1 MLGSTH
7 GTLTTDSRR
16 ARAIACGEHPAQAV
30 HGRPAGAGDLDVSG
44 RPLYAAVPDLDRF
57 FRPES
62 VAVVGASDTEGR
74 PNTGITRQL
83 LAWSERVGARL
94 HPVHPTRESVFGIP
108 CAPSVAALP
117 EQVDLAVLLLSDPL
131 PVIGELAEAKVKFA
145 VAFASG
151 FAETG
156 AEGAAAQERLAAA
169 VARADGLRLLGPNTN
184 LNAFERFREDLDGPA
199 IALITQSGHQGRPL
213 FSLQELGIRLSHW
226 APTGNEADLETAD
239 FISYFAERPEV
250 GAIAAYV
257 EGLKD
262 GRAFLLA
269 ADRAARR
276 GVPVVAVKVG
286 RTETGART
294 AASHTGKLTGADA
307 VVDAA
312 MRQYGVIR
320 VDGLD
325 ELQDT
330 ATLLA
335 RARRH
340 RVPDS
345 SASAPSAPAS
355 SAPGSAM
362 SSPAASSPAV
372 SRPALPRPEGVVVYS
387 ISGGTGAH
395 FADLATEAGLPLPTL
410 SEAKQAE
417 LHQWIPDYL
426 SVANPVDNGGH
437 PVGDWRGPRILD
449 AILDDPAV
457 GVLICPITGPFP
469 PMSDK
474 LAQDLVAAAERTDK
488 LVCVVWGSPVG
499 TEAAYR
505 ETLLGSSRVATF
517 RTFANCITAVRAHLD
532 HTRFTAAYR
541 SPFDEAPRS
550 PSPSFRKA
558 QALMRPGQQLSE
570 HAAKQLLRAY
580 GIRVPREQLVTSA
593 AAAVRAASLV
603 GYPVVMK
610 ASGASIA
617 HKTELGLVK
626 IGLTSASQ
634 IRDAYRE
641 LTDIARYEDVSLDGV
656 LVCQMVERG
665 VEMVVG
671 VTHDDLFGPTVTV
684 GLGGVLV
691 EVLRDSAVRVP
702 PFGEDQAHAM
712 LAELRGRALLGGVR
726 GAPPADVDA
735 LVEVVLRV
743 QRMALELGD
752 QIAEL
757 DINPLMVLPRGQGA
771 VALDALAACR

>member
-16 ARAIACGEHPAQAV
+16 ARAIACGEHPSPVV
-30 HGRPAGAGDLDVSG
+30 HGRPAATDDLDVSG
-44 RPLYAAVPDLDRF
+44 RPLYADVPDLDRF
-57 FRPES
+57 FRPGS
-62 VAVVGASDTEGR
+62 VAVVGASDADGR

-83 LAWSERVGARL
+83 LGWAERVGARL
-94 HPVHPTRESVFGIP
+94 HPVHPTRQSVFGIP
-108 CAPSVAALP
+108 CSPSVADLP
-117 EQVDLAVLLLSDPL
+117 EQVDLAVLLVSDPL
-131 PVIGELAEAKVKFA
+131 PVIEQLAETKVKFA
-145 VAFASG
+145 IAFASG

-169 VARADGLRLLGPNTN
+169 VARSGLRLLGPNTN
-184 LNAFERFREDLDGPA
+184 LNAFERFRDDLDGPA
-199 IALITQSGHQGRPL
+199 IALITQSGHQGRPV
-213 FSLQELGIRLSHW
+213 FALQELGIRLSHW

-239 FISYFAERPEV
+239 FISYFAEQPEV

-262 GRAFLLA
+262 GRSFLLA

-312 MRQYGVIR
+312 MRQFGVIR

-330 ATLLA
+330 AALLA
-335 RARRH
+335 RAHRR
-340 RVPDS
+340 PD
-345 SASAPSAPAS
+345 PDTE
-355 SAPGSAM
+355 GR
-362 SSPAASSPAV
+362 
-372 SRPALPRPEGVVVYS
+372 RPRTADGVVVYS

-395 FADLATEAGLPLPTL
+395 FADLAAEAGLHLPVL

-417 LHQWIPDYL
+417 LHQWIPEYL
-426 SVANPVDNGGH
+426 NVANPVDNGGH
-437 PVGDWRGPRILD
+437 PVGDWRGRKIID
-449 AILDDPAV
+449 AILDDPDV

-474 LAQDLVAAAERTDK
+474 LAQDLVDAAEQTDK

-499 TEAAYR
+499 TEPAYR

-532 HTRFTAAYR
+532 HQRFTTAYH

-550 PSPSFRKA
+550 LSPSFRKA

-610 ASGASIA
+610 ASGARIA

-634 IRDAYRE
+634 VRDAYRE
-641 LTDIARYEDVSLDGV
+641 LTDIARYEGISLDGV

-671 VTHDDLFGPTVTV
+671 VTHDRLFGPTITV

-702 PFGEDQAHAM
+702 PFGEDQARAM
-712 LAELRGRALLGGVR
+712 LTELRGRTLLDGVR

-752 QIAEL
+752 DLAEL

-771 VALDALAACR
+771 VALDALAVCR

>member
-16 ARAIACGEHPAQAV
+16 ARVIACGEQPGPAV
-30 HGRPAGAGDLDVSG
+30 HGRPADVDDLDVSG
-44 RPLYAAVPDLDRF
+44 RPLYAGVPDLDRF

-62 VAVVGASDTEGR
+62 VAVIGASDAEGR

-83 LAWSERVGARL
+83 MAWAGRVGARL
-94 HPVHPTRESVFGIP
+94 HPVHPTRTAVFGVP
-108 CAPSVAALP
+108 CFPSVADLP
-117 EQVDLAVLLLSDPL
+117 EQVDLAVVLVADPL
-131 PVIGELAEAKVKFA
+131 PVIEQLAEAKVKFA

-156 AEGAAAQERLAAA
+156 EEGAQAQARLATA
-169 VARADGLRLLGPNTN
+169 VGRSGLRLLGPNTN
-184 LNAFERFREDLDGPA
+184 LNAFEHFREDLDGPA
-199 IALITQSGHQGRPL
+199 IALITQSGHQGRPV
-213 FSLQELGIRLSHW
+213 FALQELGIRLSHW

-250 GAIAAYV
+250 GAIACYV

-262 GRAFLLA
+262 GRSFLLA

-276 GVPVVAVKVG
+276 QVPVVAVKVG

-294 AASHTGKLTGADA
+294 AASHTGKLTGADT

-330 ATLLA
+330 SALLA
-335 RARRH
+335 RAKPP
-340 RVPDS
+340 V
-345 SASAPSAPAS
+345 A
-355 SAPGSAM
+355 
-362 SSPAASSPAV
+362 
-372 SRPALPRPEGVVVYS
+372 EGVVVYS

-395 FADLATEAGLPLPTL
+395 FADLASEAGLRLPQL
-410 SEAKQAE
+410 SAAKQAE
-417 LHQWIPDYL
+417 LHEWIPPYL

-437 PVGDWRGPRILD
+437 PVGDWRGRKIID
-449 AILDDPAV
+449 AILDDPEV
-457 GVLICPITGPFP
+457 GVLVCPVTGPFP
-469 PMSDK
+469 PLSDK
-474 LAQDLVAAAERTDK
+474 LVEDLVAAAEETDK

-499 TEAAYR
+499 TEPAYR
-505 ETLLGSSRVATF
+505 ERLLGSSRVATF
-517 RTFANCITAVRAHLD
+517 RTVGNCITALRAYFSH
-532 HTRFTAAYR
+532 HRFVHAYR
-541 SPFDEAPRS
+541 SPFDEAPRALS
-550 PSPSFRKA
+550 PSSRKA

-593 AAAVRAASLV
+593 AAAVRAAGLV

-610 ASGASIA
+610 ASGGQIA

-626 IGLTSASQ
+626 VELTSASQ
-634 IRDAYRE
+634 VRDAYRE
-641 LTDIARYEDVSLDGV
+641 LTDIARYEDVTLDGV

-671 VTHDDLFGPTVTV
+671 VTQDELFGPTVTV

-691 EVLRDSAVRVP
+691 EVLRDVAVRVP
-702 PFGEDQAHAM
+702 PFGEEAARDM
-712 LAELRGRALLGGVR
+712 LGELRGRPLLDGVR
-726 GAPPADVDA
+726 GRPPADLDA
-735 LVEVVLRV
+735 LVEVILRV

-752 QIAEL
+752 VLSEL

-771 VALDALAACR
+771 VALDALAVCR

>member
-7 GTLTTDSRR
+7 GTFTTDPRR
-16 ARAIACGEHPAQAV
+16 AHVVACGELPPGAV
-30 HGRPAGAGDLDVSG
+30 HGRAATADDLDVSG
-44 RPLYAAVPDLDRF
+44 RPLYADVPDLDRF
-57 FRPES
+57 FRPAS
-62 VAVVGASDTEGR
+62 VAVIGASDTEGR

-83 LAWSERVGARL
+83 ITWAERVGARL
-94 HPVHPTRESVFGIP
+94 HPVHPTRQSVFGIP
-108 CAPSVAALP
+108 CFPSVADLP
-117 EQVDLAVLLLSDPL
+117 EQVDLAVLLVADPL
-131 PVIGELAEAKVKFA
+131 PVIEQLAEEKVRFA

-156 AEGAAAQERLAAA
+156 EEGAAAQARLAAA
-169 VARADGLRLLGPNTN
+169 VQRSGLRLLGPNTN
-184 LNAFERFREDLDGPA
+184 LNAFEHFRDDLEGPA
-199 IALITQSGHQGRPL
+199 IALITQSGHQGRPV
-213 FSLQELGIRLSHW
+213 FTMQELGVRLSHW
-226 APTGNEADLETAD
+226 APTGNEADLETSD

-250 GAIAAYV
+250 GAIACYV

-294 AASHTGKLTGADA
+294 AASHTGKLTGADT

-312 MRQYGVIR
+312 MRQFGVIR

-330 ATLLA
+330 AALLA
-335 RARRH
+335 RARR
-340 RVPDS
+340 PQAD
-345 SASAPSAPAS
+345 
-355 SAPGSAM
+355 
-362 SSPAASSPAV
+362 
-372 SRPALPRPEGVVVYS
+372 GVAVYS

-395 FADLATEAGLPLPTL
+395 FSDMATEAGLCLPTL
-410 SEAKQAE
+410 SAAKQAE
-417 LHQWIPDYL
+417 LHQWIPEYL
-426 SVANPVDNGGH
+426 NVTNPVDNGGH
-437 PVGDWRGPRILD
+437 PVGDWRGRRIID
-449 AILDDPAV
+449 AILDDPQV

-474 LAQDLVAAAERTDK
+474 LAQDLVEAAEQTDK

-499 TEAAYR
+499 TEDAYR
-505 ETLLGSSRVATF
+505 KTLLGSSRVATF

-532 HTRFTAAYR
+532 HHRFTTGYR
-541 SPFDEAPRS
+541 SPFDEAPRT

-593 AAAVRAASLV
+593 AAAVRAAGLV

-610 ASGASIA
+610 ASGAQLT

-626 IGLTSASQ
+626 VGLTSASQ
-634 IRDAYRE
+634 VRDAYRE
-641 LTDIARYEDVSLDGV
+641 LTDIARYEGVALDGV
-656 LVCQMVERG
+656 LVCQMVEPG

-671 VTHDDLFGPTVTV
+671 VTHDSLFGPTVTA

-691 EVLRDSAVRVP
+691 EVLQDTAVRVP
-702 PFGEDQAHAM
+702 PFGEEQAKTM
-712 LAELRGRALLGGVR
+712 LSELRGRALLDGVR
-726 GAPPADVDA
+726 GAAPADVDA

-752 QIAEL
+752 EIAEL

-771 VALDALAACR
+771 VALDALAVCR

>member
-16 ARAIACGEHPAQAV
+16 ARVLACGEQPPGAAV
-30 HGRPAGAGDLDVSG
+30 HGRADTPELDVSG
-44 RPLYAAVPDLDRF
+44 RPLHADVPDLDRL

-62 VAVVGASDTEGR
+62 VAVIGASDAEGR

-83 LAWSERVGARL
+83 IAWAERVGARL
-94 HPVHPTRESVFGIP
+94 HPVHPVRPAVFGIP

-117 EQVDLAVLLLSDPL
+117 EQVDLAVLLVADPL
-131 PVIGELAEAKVKFA
+131 PVIEELAEAKVRFA

-156 AEGAAAQERLAAA
+156 EEGAAAQERLAAA
-169 VARADGLRLLGPNTN
+169 VARCGVRLLGPNTN
-184 LNAFERFREDLDGPA
+184 LNAFEEFREDLDGPA
-199 IALITQSGHQGRPL
+199 IALITQSGHQGRPV
-213 FSLQELGIRLSHW
+213 FALQDLGIRLSHW

-239 FISYFAERPEV
+239 FIAYFAERPEV

-262 GRAFLLA
+262 GRSFLLA

-286 RTETGART
+286 RTAAGART

-330 ATLLA
+330 AALLA
-335 RARRH
+335 RAK
-340 RVPDS
+340 P
-345 SASAPSAPAS
+345 
-355 SAPGSAM
+355 
-362 SSPAASSPAV
+362 
-372 SRPALPRPEGVVVYS
+372 PRADGVAVYS

-395 FADLATEAGLPLPTL
+395 VADLATAAGLRLPVLT
-410 SEAKQAE
+410 EAKQAE
-417 LHQWIPDYL
+417 LHQWIPGYL

-437 PVGDWRGPRILD
+437 PVGDERGRKIID
-449 AILDDPAV
+449 ALLDDPAV

-469 PMSDK
+469 PLSDR
-474 LAQDLVAAAERTDK
+474 LVRDLVDAAERTDK
-488 LVCVVWGSPVG
+488 LVCVMWGSPVG
-499 TEAAYR
+499 TEPAYR
-505 ETLLGSSRVATF
+505 EVLLGSSRVATF
-517 RTFANCITAVRAHLD
+517 RTVGNCLTAVRAYLD
-532 HTRFTAAYR
+532 HHRFVRDYH
-541 SPFDEAPRS
+541 SPFDTAART
-550 PSPSFRKA
+550 PSPSYRKA
-558 QALMRPGQQLSE
+558 RELLRPGRQLSE

-593 AAAVRAASLV
+593 AAAVRAAGLV

-610 ASGASIA
+610 ASGARLA

-626 IGLTSASQ
+626 VGLTSAAQ
-634 IRDAYRE
+634 VRDGYRE
-641 LTDIARYEDVSLDGV
+641 LTDIARCEDVPLDGV
-656 LVCQMVERG
+656 LVCQMVEQG

-691 EVLRDSAVRVP
+691 EVLRDTAVCVP
-702 PFGEDQAHAM
+702 PFGEDQVRDA
-712 LAELRGRALLGGVR
+712 LAGLRGRALLDGVR
-726 GAPPADVDA
+726 GRPPADLDA

-743 QRMALELGD
+743 QRTALELGD
-752 QIAEL
+752 DLAEL
-757 DINPLMVLPRGQGA
+757 DVNPLMVLPRGQGA
-771 VALDALAACR
+771 VALDALAVCR

>member
-16 ARAIACGEHPAQAV
+16 ARVIACGEPPAPAV
-30 HGRPAGAGDLDVSG
+30 HGRPADAGDLDVSG
-44 RPLYAAVPDLDRF
+44 RPLYADAPDLDRF

-62 VAVVGASDTEGR
+62 VAVIGASDAEGR
-74 PNTGITRQL
+74 PHTGITRRL
-83 LAWSERVGARL
+83 LTWAERVGARL
-94 HPVHPTRESVFGIP
+94 HPVHPTRADVFGLP
-108 CAPSVAALP
+108 CVPTVAELP
-117 EQVDLAVLLLSDPL
+117 EQVDLAVLLVAEPL
-131 PVIGELAEAKVKFA
+131 PVIEQLADAKARFA
-145 VAFASG
+145 VVFASG

-156 AEGAAAQERLAAA
+156 PRGAAAQERLAQA
-169 VARADGLRLLGPNTN
+169 VRRSGMRLLGPNTN
-184 LNAFERFREDLDGPA
+184 LNAFEHFRDDLDGPA
-199 IALITQSGHQGRPL
+199 IALITQSGHQGRPV
-213 FSLQELGIRLSHW
+213 FALQENGVRLSHW

-239 FISYFAERPEV
+239 FLAYFAERPEV
-250 GAIAAYV
+250 GAIAAYI

-312 MRQYGVIR
+312 MRQFGVIR
-320 VDGLD
+320 VDALD
-325 ELQDT
+325 QLQDT

-335 RARRH
+335 RARPPRADG
-340 RVPDS
+340 V
-345 SASAPSAPAS
+345 
-355 SAPGSAM
+355 
-362 SSPAASSPAV
+362 AV
-372 SRPALPRPEGVVVYS
+372 YA

-395 FADLATEAGLPLPTL
+395 VADLAAAAGLHLPEL
-410 SEAKQAE
+410 SPARQAE
-417 LHQWIPDYL
+417 LHQWIPPYL
-426 SVANPVDNGGH
+426 SVANPVDSGGH
-437 PVGDWRGPRILD
+437 PVGDERGRKIID
-449 AILDDPAV
+449 ALLDDPGI
-457 GVLICPITGPFP
+457 GVLICPVTGPFP
-469 PMSDK
+469 PLSDR
-474 LAQDLVAAAERTDK
+474 LVRDLVDAAERTDK

-499 TEAAYR
+499 TEPAYR
-505 ETLLGSSRVATF
+505 DVLLGSSRVATF
-517 RTFANCITAVRAHLD
+517 RTVGNCLAAVRAWLGH
-532 HTRFTAAYR
+532 HRFTAGYR
-541 SPFDEAPRS
+541 SPFDEAPRT

-558 QALMRPGQQLSE
+558 RELLRPGEQLSE

-593 AAAVRAASLV
+593 AAAVRAAGLV

-610 ASGASIA
+610 ASGARIA

-634 IRDAYRE
+634 VRDAYRE
-641 LTDIARYEDVSLDGV
+641 LTDIARHEGVALDGV

-671 VTHDDLFGPTVTV
+671 VAHDELFGPTVTV

-691 EVLRDSAVRVP
+691 EVLRDAAVRVP
-702 PFGEDQAHAM
+702 PFSEEHARDM
-712 LAELRGRALLGGVR
+712 LGELRGRALLDGVR
-726 GAPPADVDA
+726 GRPPADVDA

-752 QIAEL
+752 RVAEL
-757 DINPLMVLPRGQGA
+757 EINPLMVLPAGQGA
-771 VALDALAACR
+771 VALDALAVCR

>member
-16 ARAIACGEHPAQAV
+16 ARIIACGEQRPGAAV
-30 HGRPAGAGDLDVSG
+30 HGRTADVDDLDVSG
-44 RPLYAAVPDLDRF
+44 RPLTADVPDLDRF
-57 FRPES
+57 FRPRS

-83 LAWSERVGARL
+83 LTWAERVGARV
-94 HPVHPTRESVFGIP
+94 HPVHPTRPAVFGVP
-108 CAPSVAALP
+108 CAARVADLP
-117 EQVDLAVLLLSDPL
+117 EPVDLAVLLVADPL
-131 PVIGELAEAKVKFA
+131 PLIAELADAKARFA

-156 AEGAAAQERLAAA
+156 AAGAVAQAELAAA
-169 VARADGLRLLGPNTN
+169 VRDSGLRLLGPNTN
-184 LNAFERFREDLDGPA
+184 LNAFERFRDDLQGPA
-199 IALITQSGHQGRPL
+199 IALITQSGHQGRPV
-213 FSLQELGIRLSHW
+213 FALQELGVRLSHW

-239 FISYFAERPEV
+239 FISYFAGRPEV
-250 GAIAAYV
+250 GAIACYM

-262 GRAFLLA
+262 GRSFLLA

-276 GVPVVAVKVG
+276 RVPVVAVKVG
-286 RTETGART
+286 RTQAGART
-294 AASHTGKLTGADA
+294 AASHTGKLTGADD

-330 ATLLA
+330 AALLA
-335 RARRH
+335 RAR
-340 RVPDS
+340 P
-345 SASAPSAPAS
+345 
-355 SAPGSAM
+355 
-362 SSPAASSPAV
+362 
-372 SRPALPRPEGVVVYS
+372 PRADGVVVYS

-395 FADLATEAGLPLPTL
+395 VADLAAGAGLRLPEL
-410 SEAKQAE
+410 SAGRQAE
-417 LHQWIPDYL
+417 LHQWIPEYL

-437 PVGDWRGPRILD
+437 PVGDERGRKIID
-449 AILDDPAV
+449 AILADPEV

-469 PMSDK
+469 PLSDR
-474 LAQDLVAAAERTDK
+474 LVRDLVDAAETTDK

-499 TEAAYR
+499 TEPAYR
-505 ETLLGSSRVATF
+505 EVLLGSSRVATF
-517 RTFANCITAVRAHLD
+517 RTVGNCLTAVRAYLD
-532 HTRFTAAYR
+532 HHRFVHAYR

-558 QALMRPGQQLSE
+558 RALLRPGQQLSE

-580 GIRVPREQLVTSA
+580 GIRVPREQLVSSA
-593 AAAVRAASLV
+593 AGAVRAAAQV

-610 ASGASIA
+610 ASGTRIA
-617 HKTELGLVK
+617 HKTELGLVR

-634 IRDAYRE
+634 VRDAYRE
-641 LTDIARYEDVSLDGV
+641 LTDTARYEDVSLDGV

-691 EVLRDSAVRVP
+691 EVLRDTAVRVP
-702 PFGEDQAHAM
+702 PFGEEQARDM
-712 LAELRGRALLGGVR
+712 LGDLRGRALLDGVR
-726 GAPPADVDA
+726 GRPPADVDA

-743 QRMALELGD
+743 QRMALELGGEL
-752 QIAEL
+752 AEL
-757 DINPLMVLPRGQGA
+757 DINPLMVLPQGQGA
-771 VALDALAACR
+771 VALDALAVCR

>member
-7 GTLTTDSRR
+7 GTLTTDFR
-16 ARAIACGEHPAQAV
+16 ARVEACGESPRTAV
-30 HGRPAGAGDLDVSG
+30 HSSAPPSPEDTAALDVSG
-44 RPLYAAVPDLDRF
+44 RPLHADVPDLDRF

-62 VAVVGASDTEGR
+62 VAVIGASDAEGR

-83 LAWSERVGARL
+83 IAWAQRVGARI
-94 HPVHPTRESVFGIP
+94 HPVHPTRESVFGLP
-108 CAPSVAALP
+108 CVPSVAALP
-117 EQVDLAVLLLSDPL
+117 EQVDLAVLLVADPL
-131 PVIGELAEAKVKFA
+131 PVVEELAETKVKFA

-156 AEGAAAQERLAAA
+156 DAGAAAQARLTAA
-169 VARADGLRLLGPNTN
+169 VARSGLRLLGPNTN
-184 LNAFERFREDLDGPA
+184 LNAFEEFREDLTGPA
-199 IALITQSGHQGRPL
+199 IALITQSGHQGRPVYT
-213 FSLQELGIRLSHW
+213 LQELGIRLSHW
-226 APTGNEADLETAD
+226 APTGNEADLETSD
-239 FISYFAERPEV
+239 FISYFAEQPEV
-250 GAIAAYV
+250 GAIACYV

-262 GRAFLLA
+262 GRSFLLA
-269 ADRAARR
+269 ADRAARS

-286 RTETGART
+286 RTETGARM
-294 AASHTGKLTGADA
+294 AASHTGKLTGADT

-312 MRQYGVIR
+312 MRQFGVIR

-330 ATLLA
+330 AALLA
-335 RARRH
+335 RARR
-340 RVPDS
+340 PK
-345 SASAPSAPAS
+345 A
-355 SAPGSAM
+355 
-362 SSPAASSPAV
+362 
-372 SRPALPRPEGVVVYS
+372 EGVVVYS

-395 FADLATEAGLPLPTL
+395 FSDLATEAGLSLPTL
-410 SEAKQAE
+410 SRAKQDE
-417 LHQWIPDYL
+417 LHQWIPEYL
-426 SVANPVDNGGH
+426 NVANPVDNGGH
-437 PVGDWRGPRILD
+437 PVGDWRGRKIID
-449 AILDDPAV
+449 AILADPSV

-474 LAQDLVAAAERTDK
+474 LAQDLVDAAEQSDK
-488 LVCVVWGSPVG
+488 LICVIWGSPVG
-499 TEAAYR
+499 TEDAYR
-505 ETLLGSSRVATF
+505 KVLLGSSRVATF
-517 RTFANCITAVRAHLD
+517 RTFGNCITAVRAYLGH
-532 HTRFTAAYR
+532 HRFTTGYR
-541 SPFDEAPRS
+541 SPFDEAPRT
-550 PSPSFRKA
+550 PSPSYRKA

-593 AAAVRAASLV
+593 AAAVRAAGLV

-610 ASGASIA
+610 ASGPQLG

-641 LTDIARYEDVSLDGV
+641 LTDTARYENVPLDGI

-671 VTHDDLFGPTVTV
+671 VTQDDLFGPTVTV

-691 EVLRDSAVRVP
+691 EVLNDAAVRVP
-702 PFGEDQAHAM
+702 PFGENQARAM
-712 LAELRGRALLGGVR
+712 LTELRGHALLEGVR

-735 LVEVVLRV
+735 LVEVILRI

-752 QIAEL
+752 ELSEL

-771 VALDALAACR
+771 VALDALAICR

>member
-16 ARAIACGEHPAQAV
+16 ARVIACGEQPAPAV
-30 HGRPAGAGDLDVSG
+30 HGRPAATDDLDVSG
-44 RPLYAAVPDLDRF
+44 RPLYAGVPDLDRF

-62 VAVVGASDTEGR
+62 VAVVGASDAEGR

-94 HPVHPTRESVFGIP
+94 HPVHPARESVFGLP
-108 CAPSVAALP
+108 CVPSVAELP
-117 EQVDLAVLLLSDPL
+117 DQVDLAVLLVSDPL
-131 PVIGELAEAKVKFA
+131 PVIEQLAETKVRFA

-156 AEGAAAQERLAAA
+156 AVGAAAQARLADA
-169 VARADGLRLLGPNTN
+169 VQRSGLRSGLRLLGPNTN
-184 LNAFERFREDLDGPA
+184 LNAFEKFRTDLDGPA
-199 IALITQSGHQGRPL
+199 IALITQSGHQGRPV
-213 FSLQELGIRLSHW
+213 FTLQELGIRVSHW
-226 APTGNEADLETAD
+226 APTGNEADLESAD
-239 FISYFAERPEV
+239 FISYFSEQPEV
-250 GAIAAYV
+250 GAIACYV

-262 GRAFLLA
+262 GRSFLLA

-286 RTETGART
+286 RTETGVRT

-312 MRQYGVIR
+312 MRQYGVVR

-330 ATLLA
+330 AALLA
-335 RARRH
+335 RAH
-340 RVPDS
+340 P
-345 SASAPSAPAS
+345 PSAD
-355 SAPGSAM
+355 
-362 SSPAASSPAV
+362 
-372 SRPALPRPEGVVVYS
+372 GVAVYS

-395 FADLATEAGLPLPTL
+395 FSDLATAAGLRLPAL
-410 SEAKQAE
+410 SPAKQAE
-417 LHQWIPDYL
+417 LHQWIPEYL
-426 SVANPVDNGGH
+426 DVTNPIDNGGH
-437 PVGDWRGPRILD
+437 PVGDWRGRKIID
-449 AILDDPAV
+449 AILADPAV

-474 LAQDLVAAAERTDK
+474 LAQDLVDAAEETDK

-499 TEAAYR
+499 TEPAYR

-517 RTFANCITAVRAHLD
+517 RTFANCITAVRAHLE
-532 HTRFTAAYR
+532 HARFTASYR
-541 SPFDEAPRS
+541 SPFDEAPRT
-550 PSPSFRKA
+550 PSPSCRKA
-558 QALMRPGQQLSE
+558 QALMRPGSRLSE

-593 AAAVRAASLV
+593 AASVRAAGLV

-610 ASGASIA
+610 ASGARLA

-634 IRDAYRE
+634 VRDAYRE

-656 LVCQMVERG
+656 LVCQMVEPG

-691 EVLRDSAVRVP
+691 EVLRDTAVRVP
-702 PFGEDQAHAM
+702 PFGEDQARSM
-712 LAELRGRALLGGVR
+712 LDELRGRALLDGVR
-726 GAPPADVDA
+726 GRPPADLDA
-735 LVEVVLRV
+735 LVEVILRV
-743 QRMALELGD
+743 QRMALELD
-752 QIAEL
+752 TELSEL

-771 VALDALAACR
+771 VALDALASCR

>member
-7 GTLTTDSRR
+7 GTLTTDFR
-16 ARAIACGEHPAQAV
+16 ARVEACGETPRTAV
-30 HGRPAGAGDLDVSG
+30 HSTAAPSAEDTTALDVSG
-44 RPLYAAVPDLDRF
+44 RPLRSDVPDLDRF

-62 VAVVGASDTEGR
+62 VAVIGASDTEGR

-83 LAWSERVGARL
+83 IAWAQRVGARV
-94 HPVHPTRESVFGIP
+94 HPVHPTRTSVFGLP
-108 CAPSVAALP
+108 CRASVAELP
-117 EQVDLAVLLLSDPL
+117 EQVDLAVLLVADPL
-131 PVIGELAEAKVKFA
+131 PVIEELAEAKVKFA

-156 AEGAAAQERLAAA
+156 DAGAAAQERLAAA
-169 VARADGLRLLGPNTN
+169 VRRSGLRLLGPNTN
-184 LNAFERFREDLDGPA
+184 LNAFERFRDDLDGPA
-199 IALITQSGHQGRPL
+199 IALITQSGHQGRPV
-213 FSLQELGIRLSHW
+213 FTLQELGIRLSHW
-226 APTGNEADLETAD
+226 APTGNEADLETSD

-250 GAIAAYV
+250 GAIACYV
-257 EGLKD
+257 EGLRD
-262 GRAFLLA
+262 GRQFLLA
-269 ADRAARR
+269 ADRAARN

-294 AASHTGKLTGADA
+294 AASHTGKLTGADT

-312 MRQYGVIR
+312 MRQFGVIR

-330 ATLLA
+330 AALLA
-335 RARRH
+335 RARK
-340 RVPDS
+340 PLAD
-345 SASAPSAPAS
+345 
-355 SAPGSAM
+355 
-362 SSPAASSPAV
+362 
-372 SRPALPRPEGVVVYS
+372 GVVVYS

-395 FADLATEAGLPLPTL
+395 FSDLASEAGLSLPTL
-410 SEAKQAE
+410 SRAKQDE
-417 LHQWIPDYL
+417 LHQWIPEYL
-426 SVANPVDNGGH
+426 NVANPVDNGGH
-437 PVGDWRGPRILD
+437 PVGDWRGRKIID
-449 AILDDPAV
+449 AILADPSV

-469 PMSDK
+469 PMSDR
-474 LAQDLVAAAERTDK
+474 LAQDLVDAAEQSDK
-488 LVCVVWGSPVG
+488 LVCVIWGSPVG
-499 TEAAYR
+499 TEEAYR
-505 ETLLGSSRVATF
+505 TTLLGSSRVATF
-517 RTFANCITAVRAHLD
+517 RTFGNCITAVRAYLGH
-532 HTRFTAAYR
+532 HRFTAGYR
-541 SPFDEAPRS
+541 SPFEDAPRT
-550 PSPSFRKA
+550 PSPSYRKA

-593 AAAVRAASLV
+593 AAAVRAAGLV

-610 ASGASIA
+610 ASGPQLG

-641 LTDIARYEDVSLDGV
+641 LTDIARYENVPLDGI

-671 VTHDDLFGPTVTV
+671 VTRDDLFGPTVTV

-691 EVLRDSAVRVP
+691 EVLHDAAVRVP
-702 PFGEDQAHAM
+702 PFGEDQARAM
-712 LAELRGRALLGGVR
+712 LTELRGHALLEGVR

-752 QIAEL
+752 SLSEL

-771 VALDALAACR
+771 VALDALAVCR

>member
-16 ARAIACGEHPAQAV
+16 ARVIACGEQPAPAV
-30 HGRPAGAGDLDVSG
+30 HGRPAATDDLDVSG
-44 RPLYAAVPDLDRF
+44 RPLYAGVPDLDRF

-62 VAVVGASDTEGR
+62 VAVVGASDAEGR

-83 LAWSERVGARL
+83 LAWAERVGARL
-94 HPVHPTRESVFGIP
+94 HPVHPTRETVFGLP
-108 CAPSVAALP
+108 CVPSVAELP
-117 EQVDLAVLLLSDPL
+117 EQVDLAVLLVSDPL
-131 PVIGELAEAKVKFA
+131 PVIEQLAETKVRFA

-156 AEGAAAQERLAAA
+156 TVGAAAQDRLADA
-169 VARADGLRLLGPNTN
+169 VRRSGIRSGLRLLGPNTN
-184 LNAFERFREDLDGPA
+184 LNAFEKFRDDLDGPA
-199 IALITQSGHQGRPL
+199 IALITQSGHQGRPV
-213 FSLQELGIRLSHW
+213 FTLQELGIRVSHW
-226 APTGNEADLETAD
+226 APTGNEADLESAD
-239 FISYFAERPEV
+239 FISYFSEQPEV
-250 GAIAAYV
+250 GAIACYV

-262 GRAFLLA
+262 GRSFLLA

-312 MRQYGVIR
+312 MRQYGVVR

-330 ATLLA
+330 AALLA
-335 RARRH
+335 RAR
-340 RVPDS
+340 P
-345 SASAPSAPAS
+345 PSAD
-355 SAPGSAM
+355 
-362 SSPAASSPAV
+362 
-372 SRPALPRPEGVVVYS
+372 GVAVYS

-395 FADLATEAGLPLPTL
+395 FSDLATEAGLRLPPLSP
-410 SEAKQAE
+410 AKQAE
-417 LHQWIPDYL
+417 LHQWIPEYL
-426 SVANPVDNGGH
+426 DVTNPIDNGGH
-437 PVGDWRGPRILD
+437 PVGDWRGRKIID
-449 AILDDPAV
+449 AILADPSV

-474 LAQDLVAAAERTDK
+474 LARDLVDAAEQTDK

-499 TEAAYR
+499 TESAYR

-517 RTFANCITAVRAHLD
+517 RTFANCITAVRAHLE
-532 HTRFTAAYR
+532 HARFTASYR
-541 SPFDEAPRS
+541 SPFDEAPRT
-550 PSPSFRKA
+550 PSPSCRKA
-558 QALMRPGQQLSE
+558 QALMRPGSRLSE

-593 AAAVRAASLV
+593 AASVRAAGLV

-610 ASGASIA
+610 ASGARLA

-634 IRDAYRE
+634 VRDAYRE

-656 LVCQMVERG
+656 LVCQMVEQG

-691 EVLRDSAVRVP
+691 EVLQDTAVRVP
-702 PFGEDQAHAM
+702 PFGEDQARSM
-712 LAELRGRALLGGVR
+712 LDELRGRALLDGVR
-726 GAPPADVDA
+726 GRPPADLDA

-743 QRMALELGD
+743 QRMALELD
-752 QIAEL
+752 TDLSEL

-771 VALDALAACR
+771 VALDALAICR

>member
-16 ARAIACGEHPAQAV
+16 TRAIACGERSGPVV
-30 HGRPAGAGDLDVSG
+30 HGRPAQEGDLDVSG
-44 RPLYAAVPDLDRF
+44 RPLHAGVPDLDRF
-57 FRPES
+57 FRPRS
-62 VAVVGASDTEGR
+62 VAVVGASDAEGR

-83 LAWSERVGARL
+83 ADWAERVGARL
-94 HPVHPTRESVFGIP
+94 HPVHPSRPAVFGIP
-108 CAPSVAALP
+108 CLPSVADLP
-117 EQVDLAVLLLSDPL
+117 EQVDLAVVLVGDPV
-131 PVIGELAEAKVKFA
+131 PVIEELAEAKTRFA
-145 VAFASG
+145 VVFASG

-156 AEGAAAQERLAAA
+156 PEGEAAQRRLAAA
-169 VARADGLRLLGPNTN
+169 VEQSGMRLLGPNTN
-184 LNAFERFREDLDGPA
+184 LNAFERFRDDLEGPA

-213 FSLQELGIRLSHW
+213 FALQELGIRLSHW
-226 APTGNEADLETAD
+226 APTGNEADLDSAD
-239 FISYFAERPEV
+239 FLAWFAEQPEV
-250 GAIAAYV
+250 GAIACYL

-262 GRAFLLA
+262 GRSFLLA

-294 AASHTGKLTGADA
+294 AASHTGRLTGADA

-330 ATLLA
+330 AALLA
-335 RARRH
+335 RAR
-340 RVPDS
+340 P
-345 SASAPSAPAS
+345 
-355 SAPGSAM
+355 
-362 SSPAASSPAV
+362 
-372 SRPALPRPEGVVVYS
+372 PRADGVVVYS

-395 FADLATEAGLPLPTL
+395 VADLATAAGLSLPVL
-410 SEAKQAE
+410 SEARQAE
-417 LHQWIPDYL
+417 LHQWIPEYL

-437 PVGDWRGPRILD
+437 PVGDERGRKIID
-449 AILDDPAV
+449 AILGDPGV
-457 GVLICPITGPFP
+457 GVLICPVTGPFP
-469 PMSDK
+469 PLSDR
-474 LAQDLVAAAERTDK
+474 LVRDLVDAAEQTDK

-499 TEAAYR
+499 TEPAYR
-505 ETLLGSSRVATF
+505 EVLLGSSRVATF
-517 RTFANCITAVRAHLD
+517 RTVGNCLTAVRAYLAH
-532 HTRFTAAYR
+532 HRFTAAYR
-541 SPFDEAPRS
+541 SPFDEAPRT
-550 PSPSFRKA
+550 PSPSCRKA
-558 QALMRPGQQLSE
+558 QALMQPGRQLSE

-593 AAAVRAASLV
+593 AAAVRAAGLV

-610 ASGASIA
+610 ASGARIA

-634 IRDAYRE
+634 VRDAYRE
-641 LTDIARYEDVSLDGV
+641 LTDIARYEDVALDGV
-656 LVCQMVERG
+656 LVCQMVEQG

-671 VTHDDLFGPTVTV
+671 VAHDDLFGPTVTV

-691 EVLRDSAVRVP
+691 EVLRDTAVGVP
-702 PFGEDQAHAM
+702 PFGEEQARDM
-712 LAELRGRALLGGVR
+712 LAGLRGRALLDGVR
-726 GAPPADVDA
+726 GRPAADLDA

-752 QIAEL
+752 QLAEL

-771 VALDALAACR
+771 VALDALAVCR

>member
-16 ARAIACGEHPAQAV
+16 ARVIACGEQPGPAV
-30 HGRPAGAGDLDVSG
+30 HGRPADVDDLDVGG
-44 RPLYAAVPDLDRF
+44 RPLYAGVPDLDRF

-62 VAVVGASDTEGR
+62 VAVIGASDAEGR

-83 LAWSERVGARL
+83 MAWADRVGARL
-94 HPVHPTRESVFGIP
+94 YPVHPTRTTVFDVP
-108 CAPSVAALP
+108 CFPSVADLP
-117 EQVDLAVLLLSDPL
+117 EQVDLAVVLVADPL
-131 PVIGELAEAKVKFA
+131 PVIEQLAEAKVKFA

-156 AEGAAAQERLAAA
+156 EEGALAQQQLAAA
-169 VARADGLRLLGPNTN
+169 VGRSGLRLLGPNTN
-184 LNAFERFREDLDGPA
+184 LNAFEKFREDLDGPA
-199 IALITQSGHQGRPL
+199 IALITQSGHQGRPV
-213 FSLQELGIRLSHW
+213 FALQELGIRLSHW
-226 APTGNEADLETAD
+226 APTGNEADLETSD

-250 GAIAAYV
+250 GAIACYL

-276 GVPVVAVKVG
+276 KVPVVAVKVG

-294 AASHTGKLTGADA
+294 AASHTGKLTGADT

-312 MRQYGVIR
+312 MRQYGVLR

-335 RARRH
+335 RAKPP
-340 RVPDS
+340 VAD
-345 SASAPSAPAS
+345 
-355 SAPGSAM
+355 
-362 SSPAASSPAV
+362 
-372 SRPALPRPEGVVVYS
+372 GVVVYS

-395 FADLATEAGLPLPTL
+395 FADLASEAGLRLPQL
-410 SEAKQAE
+410 SDAKQDE
-417 LHQWIPDYL
+417 LHQWIPPYL

-437 PVGDWRGPRILD
+437 PVGDWRGRKIID
-449 AILDDPAV
+449 AVLDDPEV
-457 GVLICPITGPFP
+457 GVLVCPITGPFP
-469 PMSDK
+469 PLSDK
-474 LAQDLVAAAERTDK
+474 LVEDLVAAAERTDK

-499 TEAAYR
+499 TEPAYR
-505 ETLLGSSRVATF
+505 DVLLGSSRVATF
-517 RTFANCITAVRAHLD
+517 RTVGNCITALRAYFSH
-532 HTRFTAAYR
+532 HRFVHAYR
-541 SPFDEAPRS
+541 SPFDEAPRTL
-550 PSPSFRKA
+550 SPSFRKA

-593 AAAVRAASLV
+593 AAAVRAAGLV

-610 ASGASIA
+610 ASGGQIA

-626 IGLTSASQ
+626 VGLTSASQ
-634 IRDAYRE
+634 VRDAYRE
-641 LTDIARYEDVSLDGV
+641 LTDIARYEDVTLDGV

-671 VTHDDLFGPTVTV
+671 VTQDDLFGPTVTV

-691 EVLRDSAVRVP
+691 EVLRDVAVRVP
-702 PFGEDQAHAM
+702 PFGEDQAADI
-712 LAELRGRALLGGVR
+712 LGELRGRPLLDGVR
-726 GAPPADVDA
+726 GRPPADLDA
-735 LVEVVLRV
+735 LVEVILRV

-752 QIAEL
+752 VLSEL

-771 VALDALAACR
+771 VALDALAVCR

>member
-1 MLGSTH
+1 MLGSTY
-7 GTLTTDSRR
+7 GTFTTDPRR
-16 ARAIACGEHPAQAV
+16 ARVVACGEAPAPAV
-30 HGRPAGAGDLDVSG
+30 HGHAGTADDLDVSG
-44 RPLYAAVPDLDRF
+44 RPLHADIPDLDRF

-62 VAVVGASDTEGR
+62 VAVVGASDAEGR

-83 LAWSERVGARL
+83 MDWAERCGARL
-94 HPVHPTRESVFGIP
+94 HPVHPTRQTVFGTP
-108 CAPSVAALP
+108 CFPSVADLP
-117 EQVDLAVLLLSDPL
+117 EQVDLAVLLVSDPL
-131 PVIGELAEAKVKFA
+131 PVIEELAESKVKFA

-156 AEGAAAQERLAAA
+156 EEGAAAQARLAAA
-169 VARADGLRLLGPNTN
+169 VERSGLRLLGPNTN
-184 LNAFERFREDLDGPA
+184 LNAFEKFRDDLEGPA
-199 IALITQSGHQGRPL
+199 IALITQSGHQGRPV
-213 FSLQELGIRLSHW
+213 FTMQEIGVRLSHW
-226 APTGNEADLETAD
+226 APTGNEADLETSD

-250 GAIAAYV
+250 GAIACYV

-262 GRAFLLA
+262 GRSFLLA
-269 ADRAARR
+269 ADRAAQR

-286 RTETGART
+286 RTETGARM
-294 AASHTGKLTGADA
+294 AASHTGKLTGADT

-330 ATLLA
+330 SALLA
-335 RARRH
+335 RAR
-340 RVPDS
+340 PPQ
-345 SASAPSAPAS
+345 A
-355 SAPGSAM
+355 
-362 SSPAASSPAV
+362 
-372 SRPALPRPEGVVVYS
+372 EGVVVYS

-395 FADLATEAGLPLPTL
+395 FSDLATEAGLRLPPL
-410 SEAKQAE
+410 SDAKQAE

-426 SVANPVDNGGH
+426 NVANPVDNGGH
-437 PVGDWRGPRILD
+437 PVGDWRGRKIID
-449 AILDDPAV
+449 AILDDPEV

-474 LAQDLVAAAERTDK
+474 LAQDLVDAAEQTDK

-499 TEAAYR
+499 TEEAYR
-505 ETLLGSSRVATF
+505 TTLLGSSRVATF
-517 RTFANCITAVRAHLD
+517 RTFANCITAVRAYLD
-532 HTRFTAAYR
+532 HHRFTTRYR
-541 SPFDEAPRS
+541 SPFAEAPRTA
-550 PSPSFRKA
+550 SPSFRKA
-558 QALMRPGQQLSE
+558 QALMRSGQQLSE

-593 AAAVRAASLV
+593 AAAVRAAGLV

-610 ASGASIA
+610 ASGARLA
-617 HKTELGLVK
+617 HKSDLGLVK
-626 IGLTSASQ
+626 VGLTSASQ
-634 IRDAYRE
+634 VRDAYRD
-641 LTDIARYEDVSLDGV
+641 LTDIARYEGIALDGV

-671 VTHDDLFGPTVTV
+671 VTQDELFGPTVTV

-691 EVLRDSAVRVP
+691 EVLRDVAVRVP
-702 PFGEDQAHAM
+702 PFGEDQALAM
-712 LAELRGRALLGGVR
+712 LSELRGRPLLDGVR
-726 GAPPADVDA
+726 GGPPVDVDA

-752 QIAEL
+752 ELAEL

-771 VALDALAACR
+771 VALDALAVCR

>member
-16 ARAIACGEHPAQAV
+16 ARVIACGEQPSPVV
-30 HGRPAGAGDLDVSG
+30 HGRPAEVDDLDVSG

-57 FRPES
+57 FRPGS
-62 VAVVGASDTEGR
+62 MAVIGASDAEGR

-83 LAWSERVGARL
+83 IGWAERVGARL
-94 HPVHPTRESVFGIP
+94 HPVHPTRRSVFGLP
-108 CAPSVAALP
+108 CLPSVADLP
-117 EQVDLAVLLLSDPL
+117 EQVDLAVLLVGDPL
-131 PVIGELAEAKVKFA
+131 PVIGELAEAKVRFA

-156 AEGAAAQERLAAA
+156 AEGAAAQTRLAAA
-169 VARADGLRLLGPNTN
+169 VRGSGLRLLGPNTN
-184 LNAFERFREDLDGPA
+184 LNAFENFRDDLDGPA
-199 IALITQSGHQGRPL
+199 VALITQSGHQGRPV
-213 FSLQELGIRLSHW
+213 FAMQQLGVRISHW

-239 FISYFAERPEV
+239 FISYFSERPEV
-250 GAIAAYV
+250 GAIACYV

-262 GRAFLLA
+262 GRSFLLA

-276 GVPVVAVKVG
+276 KVPVVAVKVG

-294 AASHTGKLTGADA
+294 AASHTGKLTGADT
-307 VVDAA
+307 VVDAV

-330 ATLLA
+330 SALLA
-335 RARRH
+335 RAR
-340 RVPDS
+340 PPQAD
-345 SASAPSAPAS
+345 
-355 SAPGSAM
+355 
-362 SSPAASSPAV
+362 
-372 SRPALPRPEGVVVYS
+372 GVVVYS

-395 FADLATEAGLPLPTL
+395 FADLATEAGLALPVL

-417 LHQWIPDYL
+417 LHTWIPEYL
-426 SVANPVDNGGH
+426 NVANPVDNGGH
-437 PVGDWRGPRILD
+437 PVGDWRGRKIID
-449 AILDDPAV
+449 AILADPAV
-457 GVLICPITGPFP
+457 GVLVCPITGPFP

-474 LAQDLVAAAERTDK
+474 LAQDLVDAAEQTDK

-532 HTRFTAAYR
+532 HARFTASYR
-541 SPFDEAPRS
+541 SPFDEAPRT

-570 HAAKQLLRAY
+570 HGAKQLLRAY

-593 AAAVRAASLV
+593 AAAVRAASQV

-610 ASGASIA
+610 ASGAQIA

-634 IRDAYRE
+634 VRDAYRE
-641 LTDIARYEDVSLDGV
+641 LTDIARYEGISLDGV

-671 VTHDDLFGPTVTV
+671 VTHDQLFGPTVTV

-691 EVLRDSAVRVP
+691 EVLRDTAVRVP
-702 PFGEDQAHAM
+702 PFGDDQARAM
-712 LAELRGRALLGGVR
+712 LSELRGRALLDGVR
-726 GAPPADVDA
+726 GGPPVDVDA
-735 LVEVVLRV
+735 LVEVVIRV

-752 QIAEL
+752 EISEL

-771 VALDALAACR
+771 VALDALVMCR

>member
-16 ARAIACGEHPAQAV
+16 ARVIACGEQRPGRAV
-30 HGRPAGAGDLDVSG
+30 HGRTDDPADLDVSG
-44 RPLYAAVPDLDRF
+44 RPLYADVPDLARF

-62 VAVVGASDTEGR
+62 VAVVGASDAEGR

-83 LAWSERVGARL
+83 LAWAERVGARV
-94 HPVHPTRESVFGIP
+94 HPVHPSRPAVFGVP
-108 CAPSVAALP
+108 CVASVAELP
-117 EQVDLAVLLLSDPL
+117 EQVDLAVLLVADPL
-131 PVIGELAEAKVKFA
+131 PLVEELAEAKVRFA

-156 AEGAAAQERLAAA
+156 EAGAEAQRLL
-169 VARADGLRLLGPNTN
+169 ADTVRRSGLRLLGPNTN
-184 LNAFERFREDLDGPA
+184 LNAFERFREDLPGPA
-199 IALITQSGHQGRPL
+199 IALITQSGHQGRPV
-213 FSLQELGIRLSHW
+213 FALQELGIRLSHW
-226 APTGNEADLETAD
+226 APTGNEADLETSD
-239 FISYFAERPEV
+239 FVSWFAEQPEV
-250 GAIAAYV
+250 GVIAAYV

-276 GVPVVAVKVG
+276 KVPVVAVKVG

-294 AASHTGKLTGADA
+294 AASHTGKLTGADD

-330 ATLLA
+330 AALLA
-335 RARRH
+335 RARTPRADG
-340 RVPDS
+340 V
-345 SASAPSAPAS
+345 
-355 SAPGSAM
+355 
-362 SSPAASSPAV
+362 AV
-372 SRPALPRPEGVVVYS
+372 CS

-395 FADLATEAGLPLPTL
+395 VADLASAAGLRLPRL

-417 LHQWIPDYL
+417 LHQWIPEYL

-437 PVGDWRGPRILD
+437 PVGDERGRKIID
-449 AILDDPAV
+449 AILADPAV
-457 GVLICPITGPFP
+457 GVLICPVTGPFP
-469 PMSDK
+469 PLSDR
-474 LAQDLVAAAERTDK
+474 LVRDLVEAAEETDK

-499 TEAAYR
+499 TEPAYR
-505 ETLLGSSRVATF
+505 EVLLGSSRVATF
-517 RTFANCITAVRAHLD
+517 RTVGNCLSAVRAWLD
-532 HTRFTAAYR
+532 HHRFVSGYR
-541 SPFDEAPRS
+541 SPFDEAPRTL
-550 PSPSFRKA
+550 SPSFRKA
-558 QALMRPGQQLSE
+558 EALMQPGRQLSE

-580 GIRVPREQLVTSA
+580 GVRVPREQLVTSA
-593 AAAVRAASLV
+593 AGAVRAAGQV

-610 ASGASIA
+610 ASGGQIA

-634 IRDAYRE
+634 VRDAYRE
-641 LTDIARYEDVSLDGV
+641 LTDIARYEGVALDGV
-656 LVCQMVERG
+656 LVCQMVEQG

-671 VTHDDLFGPTVTV
+671 VTHDELFGPTVTV

-691 EVLRDSAVRVP
+691 EVLRDAAVGVP
-702 PFGEDQAHAM
+702 PFGEEQARDM
-712 LAELRGRALLGGVR
+712 LAGLRGRALLDGVR
-726 GAPPADVDA
+726 GRPPADRDA

-752 QIAEL
+752 HIAEL
-757 DINPLMVLPRGQGA
+757 DINPLLVLPRGQGA
-771 VALDALAACR
+771 VALDALVVCR

>member
-16 ARAIACGEHPAQAV
+16 ARAIACGEHPTQVV
-30 HGRPAGAGDLDVSG
+30 HGRPAEAGDLDVSG
-44 RPLYAAVPDLDRF
+44 RPLYADVPDLDRF

-108 CAPSVAALP
+108 CAPSVADLP

-131 PVIGELAEAKVKFA
+131 PVIDELAEAKVKFA

-156 AEGAAAQERLAAA
+156 EEGAAAQERLAAA

-184 LNAFERFREDLDGPA
+184 LNAFERFRDDLDGPA
-199 IALITQSGHQGRPL
+199 IALITQSGHQGRPV

-312 MRQYGVIR
+312 MRQFGVIR

-335 RARRH
+335 RARRP
-340 RVPDS
+340 RTPDPTTPDS
-345 SASAPSAPAS
+345 AT
-355 SAPGSAM
+355 PGSAT
-362 SSPAASSPAV
+362 
-372 SRPALPRPEGVVVYS
+372 PRPEGVVVYS

-532 HTRFTAAYR
+532 HTRFTSAYR

-558 QALMRPGQQLSE
+558 KALMQPGQQLSE

-610 ASGASIA
+610 ASGARIA

-702 PFGEDQAHAM
+702 PFAEDQAHAM
-712 LAELRGRALLGGVR
+712 LAELRGRALLDGVR
-726 GAPPADVDA
+726 GAPPADVEA

-752 QIAEL
+752 EIAEL

-771 VALDALAACR
+771 VALDALAVCR

>member
-16 ARAIACGEHPAQAV
+16 ARVIACGEQPAPAV
-30 HGRPAGAGDLDVSG
+30 HGRPAATDDLDVSG
-44 RPLYAAVPDLDRF
+44 RPLYAGVPDLDRF

-62 VAVVGASDTEGR
+62 VAVIGASDAEGR

-83 LAWSERVGARL
+83 LSWAERVGARL
-94 HPVHPTRESVFGIP
+94 HPVHPTRQSVFGIS
-108 CAPSVAALP
+108 CVPSVADLP
-117 EQVDLAVLLLSDPL
+117 EQVDLAVLLVSDPL
-131 PVIGELAEAKVKFA
+131 PVIEELAESKVKFA

-156 AEGAAAQERLAAA
+156 TEGAAAQARLAAA
-169 VARADGLRLLGPNTN
+169 VERSGLRLLGPNTN
-184 LNAFERFREDLDGPA
+184 LNAFEKFRDDLDGPA
-199 IALITQSGHQGRPL
+199 IALITQSGHQGRPV
-213 FSLQELGIRLSHW
+213 FTMQELGVRLSHW

-239 FISYFAERPEV
+239 FISYFAEQPEV
-250 GAIAAYV
+250 GAIACYV

-262 GRAFLLA
+262 GRSFLLA

-330 ATLLA
+330 AALLA
-335 RARRH
+335 RAR
-340 RVPDS
+340 P
-345 SASAPSAPAS
+345 PSAD
-355 SAPGSAM
+355 
-362 SSPAASSPAV
+362 
-372 SRPALPRPEGVVVYS
+372 GVVVYS

-395 FADLATEAGLPLPTL
+395 FSDLATEAGLSLPTL
-410 SEAKQAE
+410 SAGKQAE
-417 LHQWIPDYL
+417 LHEWIPEYL
-426 SVANPVDNGGH
+426 DVSNPVDNGGH
-437 PVGDWRGPRILD
+437 PVGDWRGRKIID
-449 AILDDPAV
+449 AILADPSV

-474 LAQDLVAAAERTDK
+474 LAQDLVDAAEQTDK

-499 TEAAYR
+499 TESAYR
-505 ETLLGSSRVATF
+505 DTLLGSSRVATF

-532 HTRFTAAYR
+532 HARFTSFYR
-541 SPFDEAPRS
+541 SPFDEAPRT

-558 QALMRPGQQLSE
+558 QALMRPGKRLSE

-593 AAAVRAASLV
+593 AAAVRAAGLV

-610 ASGASIA
+610 ASGAQLA

-634 IRDAYRE
+634 VRDAYRE
-641 LTDIARYEDVSLDGV
+641 LTDIARYENVPLDGV
-656 LVCQMVERG
+656 LVCQMVDPG

-691 EVLRDSAVRVP
+691 EVLRDTAVRVP
-702 PFGEDQAHAM
+702 PFGEDQARAM
-712 LAELRGRALLGGVR
+712 LDELRGRPLLDGVR
-726 GAPPADVDA
+726 GRPPADLDA

-743 QRMALELGD
+743 QRMALELDGELS
-752 QIAEL
+752 EL

-771 VALDALAACR
+771 VALDALAVCR

>member
-16 ARAIACGEHPAQAV
+16 ARAIACGERSGPVV
-30 HGRPAGAGDLDVSG
+30 HGRPAQLGDLDVGG
-44 RPLYAAVPDLDRF
+44 RPLHADVPDLDRF
-57 FRPES
+57 FHPQS
-62 VAVVGASDTEGR
+62 VAVIGASDAEGR
-74 PNTGITRQL
+74 PNTGVTRQL
-83 LAWSERVGARL
+83 ADWAERVGARL
-94 HPVHPTRESVFGIP
+94 YPVHPSRQSVFGVP
-108 CAPSVAALP
+108 CRASVAGLP
-117 EQVDLAVLLLSDPL
+117 EQVDLAVVLVGDPL
-131 PVIGELAEAKVKFA
+131 PVVEELAEAKARFA
-145 VAFASG
+145 VVFASG

-156 AEGAAAQERLAAA
+156 PQGEADQRRLAAA
-169 VARADGLRLLGPNTN
+169 VERSGMRLLGPNTN
-184 LNAFERFREDLDGPA
+184 LNAFERFRDDLEGPA

-213 FSLQELGIRLSHW
+213 FALQELGIRLSHW

-239 FISYFAERPEV
+239 FLSYFAEQPEV
-250 GAIAAYV
+250 GAIACYL

-262 GRAFLLA
+262 GRSFLLA

-312 MRQYGVIR
+312 LRQYGVIR

-335 RARRH
+335 RAR
-340 RVPDS
+340 P
-345 SASAPSAPAS
+345 
-355 SAPGSAM
+355 
-362 SSPAASSPAV
+362 
-372 SRPALPRPEGVVVYS
+372 PRADGVVVYS

-395 FADLATEAGLPLPTL
+395 VADLATEAGLRLPVL
-410 SEAKQAE
+410 SEARQAE
-417 LHQWIPDYL
+417 LHQWIPEYL

-437 PVGDWRGPRILD
+437 PVGDRRGRQIID
-449 AILDDPAV
+449 AILDDPEV
-457 GVLICPITGPFP
+457 GVLVCPITGPFP
-469 PMSDK
+469 PLSDR
-474 LAQDLVAAAERTDK
+474 LVRDLVEAAEQTDK

-499 TEAAYR
+499 TEPAYR
-505 ETLLGSSRVATF
+505 EVLLGSSRVATF
-517 RTFANCITAVRAHLD
+517 RTVGNCLSAVRAYFGH
-532 HTRFTAAYR
+532 HRFTTGYR
-541 SPFDEAPRS
+541 SPFDDAPRT
-550 PSPSFRKA
+550 PSPSYRKA
-558 QALMRPGQQLSE
+558 QALMRPGEQLSE

-593 AAAVRAASLV
+593 AAAVRAAGQV

-610 ASGASIA
+610 ASGARIA

-634 IRDAYRE
+634 VRDAYRE
-641 LTDIARYEDVSLDGV
+641 LTDIARYEGVPLDGV
-656 LVCQMVERG
+656 LVCQMVEQG

-691 EVLRDSAVRVP
+691 EVLRDTAVGVP
-702 PFGEDQAHAM
+702 PFGEEQARDM
-712 LAELRGRALLGGVR
+712 LAGLRGRALLDGVR
-726 GAPPADVDA
+726 GRPPADLDA
-735 LVEVVLRV
+735 LVEVTLRV

-752 QIAEL
+752 QLAEL
-757 DINPLMVLPRGQGA
+757 DINPLMVLPQGQGA
-771 VALDALAACR
+771 VALDALAVCSP

>member
-16 ARAIACGEHPAQAV
+16 ARVIACGEQRPGPAV
-30 HGRPAGAGDLDVSG
+30 HDRVGDLDVSG
-44 RPLYAAVPDLDRF
+44 RPLYADVPDLSRF

-62 VAVVGASDTEGR
+62 VAVIGASDAEGR

-83 LAWSERVGARL
+83 LAWAERVGARV
-94 HPVHPTRESVFGIP
+94 HPVHPTRPSVFGVP
-108 CAPSVAALP
+108 CAASVAELP
-117 EQVDLAVLLLSDPL
+117 AGQIDLAVLLVADPL
-131 PVIGELAEAKVKFA
+131 PVIGELADAKVRFA

-156 AEGAAAQERLAAA
+156 EAGAEAQQRLADA
-169 VARADGLRLLGPNTN
+169 VRRSGIRLLGPNTN
-184 LNAFERFREDLDGPA
+184 LNAFEHFREDLTGPA
-199 IALITQSGHQGRPL
+199 IALITQSGHQGRPV
-213 FSLQELGIRLSHW
+213 FALQELGIRLSHW

-239 FISYFAERPEV
+239 FLSWFAERPEV
-250 GAIAAYV
+250 GAIACYV

-294 AASHTGKLTGADA
+294 AASHTGKLTGADD

-312 MRQYGVIR
+312 MRQFGVVR

-330 ATLLA
+330 AALLA
-335 RARRH
+335 RAR
-340 RVPDS
+340 
-345 SASAPSAPAS
+345 APLAD
-355 SAPGSAM
+355 
-362 SSPAASSPAV
+362 
-372 SRPALPRPEGVVVYS
+372 GVAVYS

-395 FADLATEAGLPLPTL
+395 AADLATAAGLRLPRL
-410 SEAKQAE
+410 SEARQAE
-417 LHQWIPDYL
+417 LHQWIPEYL
-426 SVANPVDNGGH
+426 SVANPVDSGGH
-437 PVGDWRGPRILD
+437 PVGDPRGRKIID
-449 AILDDPAV
+449 AILADPSI

-469 PMSDK
+469 PLSDK
-474 LAQDLVAAAERTDK
+474 LVADLVEAAEQTDK

-505 ETLLGSSRVATF
+505 EVLLGSSRVATF
-517 RTFANCITAVRAHLD
+517 RTVGNCLKAVRAWLD
-532 HTRFTAAYR
+532 HHAFASGYR
-541 SPFDEAPRS
+541 SPFDEAPRT

-558 QALMRPGQQLSE
+558 EALMRPGRQLSE
-570 HAAKQLLRAY
+570 HGAKQLLRAY

-593 AAAVRAASLV
+593 AAAVRAAAQV

-610 ASGASIA
+610 ASGAQIA

-634 IRDAYRE
+634 VRDAYRE
-641 LTDIARYEDVSLDGV
+641 LTDIARYEGVSLDGI
-656 LVCQMVERG
+656 LVCQMVEQG
-665 VEMVVG
+665 VEMVLG
-671 VTHDDLFGPTVTV
+671 MTHDDLFGPTVTV

-691 EVLRDSAVRVP
+691 EVLHDSAVRVP
-702 PFGEDQAHAM
+702 PFGEDQARAM
-712 LAELRGRALLGGVR
+712 LTELRGRALLDGVR
-726 GAPPADVDA
+726 GRPPADRDA
-735 LVEVVLRV
+735 LVEVILRV
-743 QRMALELGD
+743 QRMALELGEH
-752 QIAEL
+752 IAEL
-757 DINPLMVLPRGQGA
+757 DVNPLMVLPRGQGA
-771 VALDALAACR
+771 VALDALVVCR

>member
-16 ARAIACGEHPAQAV
+16 ARVIACGEQPGPAV
-30 HGRPAGAGDLDVSG
+30 HGRPADVDDLDVGG
-44 RPLYAAVPDLDRF
+44 RPLYAGVPDLDRF

-62 VAVVGASDTEGR
+62 VAVIGASDAEGR

-83 LAWSERVGARL
+83 VAWAERVGAQL
-94 HPVHPTRESVFGIP
+94 HPVHPSRPSVFGLP
-108 CAPSVAALP
+108 CSPSVADLP
-117 EQVDLAVLLLSDPL
+117 EQVDLAVLLLADPL
-131 PVIGELAEAKVKFA
+131 PVLEELAEAKVKFA
-145 VAFASG
+145 VVFASG

-156 AEGAAAQERLAAA
+156 AEGAAAQQRLAAT
-169 VARADGLRLLGPNTN
+169 VARSGMRLLGPNTN
-184 LNAFERFREDLDGPA
+184 LNAFEHFRDDLEGPA
-199 IALITQSGHQGRPL
+199 IALITQSGHQGRPV
-213 FSLQELGIRLSHW
+213 FALQELGIRLSHW

-239 FISYFAERPEV
+239 FLSYFAEQPEV
-250 GAIAAYV
+250 GAIACYV

-262 GRAFLLA
+262 GRSFLLA

-294 AASHTGKLTGADA
+294 AASHTGKLTGADT

-312 MRQYGVIR
+312 LRQFGVIR

-330 ATLLA
+330 AALLA
-335 RARRH
+335 RAR
-340 RVPDS
+340 P
-345 SASAPSAPAS
+345 
-355 SAPGSAM
+355 
-362 SSPAASSPAV
+362 
-372 SRPALPRPEGVVVYS
+372 PRAEGVVVYS

-395 FADLATEAGLPLPTL
+395 FADLATEAGLRLPAL
-410 SEAKQAE
+410 SEAKQAQ
-417 LHQWIPDYL
+417 LHQWIPGYL
-426 SVANPVDNGGH
+426 NVANPVDNGGH
-437 PVGDWRGPRILD
+437 PVGDERGRKIID
-449 AILDDPAV
+449 ALLDDPEV

-469 PMSDK
+469 PLSDRLVK
-474 LAQDLVAAAERTDK
+474 DLVEAAERTDK

-499 TEAAYR
+499 TEPAYHDV
-505 ETLLGSSRVATF
+505 LLGSSRVATF
-517 RTFANCITAVRAHLD
+517 RTVANCITAVRAYLD
-532 HTRFTAAYR
+532 HHRFVRDYH
-541 SPFDEAPRS
+541 SPFDEAPRTTS
-550 PSPSFRKA
+550 PPFRKA
-558 QALMRPGQQLSE
+558 QALMSPGRQLSE

-610 ASGASIA
+610 ASGAQIA

-626 IGLTSASQ
+626 VGLTSASQ
-634 IRDAYRE
+634 VRDAYRE
-641 LTDIARYEDVSLDGV
+641 LTDIARYEGVSLDGV

-671 VTHDDLFGPTVTV
+671 VTHDELFGPTVTV

-691 EVLRDSAVRVP
+691 EVLHDVAVRVP
-702 PFGEDQAHAM
+702 PFGEDQARDM
-712 LAELRGRALLGGVR
+712 LHDLRGRALLDGVR
-726 GAPPADVDA
+726 GRPPADLDA

-743 QRMALELGD
+743 QRMAVELGD
-752 QIAEL
+752 DLAEL
-757 DINPLMVLPRGQGA
+757 DINPLMVLPQGQGA
-771 VALDALAACR
+771 VALDALAVCR

>member
-16 ARAIACGEHPAQAV
+16 ARVIACGEQPGPAV
-30 HGRPAGAGDLDVSG
+30 HGRPADVDGMDVSG
-44 RPLYAAVPDLDRF
+44 RPLYADVPDLERF

-62 VAVVGASDTEGR
+62 VAVIGASDAEGR

-83 LAWSERVGARL
+83 LAWSKRVGARL
-94 HPVHPTRESVFGIP
+94 HPVHPTRPAVFGIP
-108 CAPSVAALP
+108 CVASVSELP
-117 EQVDLAVLLLSDPL
+117 EQVDLAVLLVSDPL
-131 PVIGELAEAKVKFA
+131 PVIEQLAETKVKFA

-156 AEGAAAQERLAAA
+156 EEGAAAQARLTAA
-169 VARADGLRLLGPNTN
+169 VERAGLRLLGPNTN
-184 LNAFERFREDLDGPA
+184 LNAFEEFRDDLGGPA
-199 IALITQSGHQGRPL
+199 IALITQSGHQGRPV
-213 FSLQELGIRLSHW
+213 FSLQELGVRLSHW

-239 FISYFAERPEV
+239 FISYFAERPET
-250 GAIAAYV
+250 GAIACYV

-276 GVPVVAVKVG
+276 KVPVVAVKVG

-294 AASHTGKLTGADA
+294 AASHTGKLTGADD

-320 VDGLD
+320 VDALD

-335 RARRH
+335 RAKPP
-340 RVPDS
+340 V
-345 SASAPSAPAS
+345 AT
-355 SAPGSAM
+355 GV
-362 SSPAASSPAV
+362 AV
-372 SRPALPRPEGVVVYS
+372 YA

-395 FADLATEAGLPLPTL
+395 VADLATTAGLDLPSL
-410 SEAKQAE
+410 SAAKQAE
-417 LHQWIPDYL
+417 LHEWIPEFL
-426 SVANPVDNGGH
+426 SVANPIDNGGH
-437 PVGDWRGPRILD
+437 PVGDHRGRKIID
-449 AILDDPAV
+449 AILADPSV

-469 PMSDK
+469 PLSDR
-474 LAQDLVAAAERTDK
+474 LVEDLVAAAEETDK

-499 TEAAYR
+499 TEQAYR
-505 ETLLGSSRVATF
+505 DVLLGSRRVATF
-517 RTFANCITAVRAHLD
+517 RTVPNCLNAVRAYLD
-532 HTRFTAAYR
+532 HHRFTRDYR
-541 SPFDEAPRS
+541 SPFDQAPRT

-558 QALMRPGQQLSE
+558 RELMRPGQQLSE

-593 AAAVRAASLV
+593 AGAVRAASLV

-610 ASGASIA
+610 ASGADIA

-634 IRDAYRE
+634 VRDAYRE
-641 LTDIARYEDVSLDGV
+641 LTDIARYEDVALDGV
-656 LVCQMVERG
+656 LVCQMVAQG

-671 VTHDDLFGPTVTV
+671 VSHDALFGPTVTV

-691 EVLRDSAVRVP
+691 EVLHDTAVRVP
-702 PFGEDQAHAM
+702 PFGETQARDM
-712 LAELRGRALLGGVR
+712 LTDLRGRALLDGVR
-726 GAPPADVDA
+726 GRPPADLDA
-735 LVEVVLRV
+735 LVEVILRV
-743 QRMALELGD
+743 QRMSLELVD
-752 QIAEL
+752 DIAEL
-757 DINPLMVLPRGQGA
+757 DINPLIVLPRGQGA
-771 VALDALAACR
+771 VALDALAVCR

>member
-16 ARAIACGEHPAQAV
+16 ARAIACGETPQQIV
-30 HGRPAGAGDLDVSG
+30 HGRPAEAGDLDVSG
-44 RPLYAAVPDLDRF
+44 RPLYADVPDLDRF

-83 LAWSERVGARL
+83 LAWAERVGARL
-94 HPVHPTRESVFGIP
+94 HPVHPTRPSVFGVP
-108 CAPSVAALP
+108 CSPSVADLP
-117 EQVDLAVLLLSDPL
+117 EQVDLAVLLVSDPL
-131 PVIGELAEAKVKFA
+131 PLIDELAAAKVKFA

-156 AEGAAAQERLAAA
+156 EEGALAQQRLAAA
-169 VARADGLRLLGPNTN
+169 VARSAGLRLLGPNTN
-184 LNAFERFREDLDGPA
+184 LNAFERFRDDLDGPA
-199 IALITQSGHQGRPL
+199 IALITQSGHQGRPV

-250 GAIAAYV
+250 GAIACYI

-262 GRAFLLA
+262 GRSFLLA

-286 RTETGART
+286 RTEAGART
-294 AASHTGKLTGADA
+294 AATHTGKLTGADA

-335 RARRH
+335 RARRP
-340 RVPDS
+340 RS
-345 SASAPSAPAS
+345 GAPA
-355 SAPGSAM
+355 
-362 SSPAASSPAV
+362 
-372 SRPALPRPEGVVVYS
+372 RPVADGVVVYS

-395 FADLATEAGLPLPTL
+395 FADLATEAGLRLPTL

-417 LHQWIPDYL
+417 LHQWIPGYL
-426 SVANPVDNGGH
+426 NVANPVDNGGH

-474 LAQDLVAAAERTDK
+474 LAQDLVDAAERTDK

-499 TEAAYR
+499 TEDAYR
-505 ETLLGSSRVATF
+505 ETLLGSSKVATF

-532 HTRFTAAYR
+532 HARFTTAYR

-558 QALMRPGQQLSE
+558 RELMRPGQQLSE

-610 ASGASIA
+610 ASGARIA

-641 LTDIARYEDVSLDGV
+641 LTDIARYEDVPLDGV

-691 EVLRDSAVRVP
+691 EVLRDAAVRVP
-702 PFGEDQAHAM
+702 PFGEDQARAM
-712 LAELRGRALLGGVR
+712 LAELRGRALLDGVR

-752 QIAEL
+752 EIAEL

-771 VALDALAACR
+771 VALDALAVCR

>member
-7 GTLTTDSRR
+7 GTLTTDFR
-16 ARAIACGEHPAQAV
+16 ARVEACGETPRAAV
-30 HGRPAGAGDLDVSG
+30 HSSAAPSADDAVPVDVSG
-44 RPLYAAVPDLDRF
+44 RPLHADVPDLDRF

-62 VAVVGASDTEGR
+62 VAVIGASDAEGR

-83 LAWSERVGARL
+83 IAWAERVGARI
-94 HPVHPTRESVFGIP
+94 HPVHPSRPTVFGLA
-108 CAPSVAALP
+108 CHASVADLP
-117 EQVDLAVLLLSDPL
+117 EQVDLAVLLVSDPL
-131 PVIGELAEAKVKFA
+131 PVIEELADTKVKFA

-156 AEGAAAQERLAAA
+156 GAGAAAQERLAAA
-169 VARADGLRLLGPNTN
+169 VRRSGLRLLGPNTN
-184 LNAFERFREDLDGPA
+184 LNAFEEFRDDLDGRA

-213 FSLQELGIRLSHW
+213 YTLQELGIRLSHW
-226 APTGNEADLETAD
+226 APTGNEADLETSD

-250 GAIAAYV
+250 GAIACYV

-262 GRAFLLA
+262 GRSFLLA
-269 ADRAARR
+269 ADRAARN

-294 AASHTGKLTGADA
+294 AASHTGKLTGADT

-312 MRQYGVIR
+312 MRQFGVIR

-330 ATLLA
+330 AALLA
-335 RARRH
+335 RARR
-340 RVPDS
+340 PKAD
-345 SASAPSAPAS
+345 
-355 SAPGSAM
+355 
-362 SSPAASSPAV
+362 
-372 SRPALPRPEGVVVYS
+372 GVVVYS

-395 FADLATEAGLPLPTL
+395 FSDLATEAGLTLPTL
-410 SEAKQAE
+410 SQAKQDE
-417 LHQWIPDYL
+417 LHQWIPPYL
-426 SVANPVDNGGH
+426 NVANPVDNGGH
-437 PVGDWRGPRILD
+437 PVGDWRGRKIID
-449 AILDDPAV
+449 AILADPEV

-474 LAQDLVAAAERTDK
+474 LAQDLVDAAEQTDK
-488 LVCVVWGSPVG
+488 LICVIWGSPVG
-499 TEAAYR
+499 TEDAYR
-505 ETLLGSSRVATF
+505 TTLLGSSRVATF
-517 RTFANCITAVRAHLD
+517 RTSGNCITAVRAYLGH
-532 HTRFTAAYR
+532 HRFTAGYR
-541 SPFDEAPRS
+541 SPFEDAPRT
-550 PSPSFRKA
+550 PSPSYRKA

-593 AAAVRAASLV
+593 AAAVRAAGLV

-610 ASGASIA
+610 ASGPQLG

-641 LTDIARYEDVSLDGV
+641 LTDIARYENVPLDGI

-671 VTHDDLFGPTVTV
+671 VTQDDLFGPTVTV

-691 EVLRDSAVRVP
+691 EVLHDAAVRVP
-702 PFGEDQAHAM
+702 PFGEDQARAM
-712 LAELRGRALLGGVR
+712 LTELRGHALLEGVR

-735 LVEVVLRV
+735 LVEVILRI
-743 QRMALELGD
+743 QRMALEFGD
-752 QIAEL
+752 ELSEL

-771 VALDALAACR
+771 VALDALAICR